1 MQGIITG
8 RKPVM
13 EALRAGTNIEKIVFL
28 LGVQGTVIEDIRHAA
43 ERNNV
48 PVSQASRQ
56 EFRELASDATTQGV
70 VAIVRQSKTFV
81 SLDEIVGAA
90 EAKKEKPLILIL
102 DSIEDPQNLGAL
114 VRTAECAGVHGV
126 VIPKHHAASVTSAVV
141 KASAGATE
149 HMAMAEVTN
158 IVSTMDELKGRGF
171 WTAGVAVE
179 GDTPFTGFDYTTAA
193 RTDTD
198 VRQPRLAQRIGRRGA
213 RHVRGGAPEAQV
225 IAVGVRLV
233 FPLQAVLLHLVVQ
246 VAPLDVENLGGPAD
260 VPGACLELFTDK
272 GGLGPVLEF
281 LKSPPRVQKV
291 IPRAPAPP
299 SLSRLEV

>member
-48 PVSQASRQ
+48 QVSQASRQ

-81 SLDEIVGAA
+81 SLDEIVGTA

-126 VIPKHHAASVTSAVV
+126 VIPKHRAASVTSAVV

-158 IVSTMDELKGRGF
+158 IVSTMDELKERGF
-171 WTAGVAVE
+171 WTAGVALE
-179 GDTPFTGFDYTTAA
+179 GDIPFTEFDYTTAA
-193 RTDTD
+193 AI
-198 VRQPRLAQRIGRRGA
+198 V
-213 RHVRGGAPEAQV
+213 
-225 IAVGVRLV
+225 VGNEGKGIRRLV
-233 FPLQAVLLHLVVQ
+233 REHCDRLVRI
-246 VAPLDVENLGGPAD
+246 PMYGNLGSLNASVAGALVMYEAARQRHRDPA
-260 VPGACLELFTDK
+260 
-272 GGLGPVLEF
+272 
-281 LKSPPRVQKV
+281 
-291 IPRAPAPP
+291 
-299 SLSRLEV
+299 